1 MDFANFDISKLQ
13 DKTFMKNLEKS
24 FNDTVDKTYNEK
36 MECKCGSKVLCRNY
50 EKHIKSKKHLCY
62 EK

>member
-24 FNDTVDKTYNEK
+24 FNDIVDKSYNEK
-36 MECKCGSKVLCRNY
+36 MECKCGSKILSRNY
-50 EKHIKSKKHLCY
+50 EKHMKSKKHLSY